1 MSKGSMPNDPSPQVK
16 LVLCDNE
23 GMGRITVSLDSFFEF
38 SFWMAE
44 ELQDLVAQH
53 QHLVRKGTSRD
64 IARLRPAA

>member
-1 MSKGSMPNDPSPQVK
+1 MSMSKDPSPQVK

-23 GMGRITVSLDSFFEF
+23 GVGRITVGLDAFFEF

-53 QHLVRKGTSRD
+53 EHLARTRTSRD
-64 IARLRPAA
+64 VPRLRHVA